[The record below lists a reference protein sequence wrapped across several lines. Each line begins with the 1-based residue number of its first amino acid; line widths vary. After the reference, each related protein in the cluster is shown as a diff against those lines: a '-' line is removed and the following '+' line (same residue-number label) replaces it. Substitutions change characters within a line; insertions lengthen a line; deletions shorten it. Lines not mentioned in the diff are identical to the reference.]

1 MNVQNILEKVHHYVS
16 LEWRICEPMFIWTFH
31 LKITQKIV
39 YQIYCGYSVNT
50 LYTTFNS
57 ILMRTNFK
65 YSIKSITNLLNKSQN
80 ISFWPPT
87 FRSWLAYEDYDPY
100 GQLAWL
106 VQVLLKAEEDGEYVH
121 ILYHV
126 PTDNDCLGTWAREF
140 KRIISR

>member
-65 YSIKSITNLLNKSQN
+65 YSIKSITNLTEQVTKYLFLTTNFSQ
-80 ISFWPPT
+80 
-87 FRSWLAYEDYDPY
+87 
-100 GQLAWL
+100 L
-106 VQVLLKAEEDGEYVH
+106 VSIWRLWSIWTTGLVGASAVEGRRRWGVCSHPL
-121 ILYHV
+121 
-126 PTDNDCLGTWAREF
+126 PCPNR
-140 KRIISR
+140 